1 MTLFLGK
8 ARSMAVLLGA
18 TALVAPGVV
27 MAHSGGKAGA
37 KASALSPREAALLA
51 RLEKLEAEVSQLRA
65 DAAAARQQQGEAV
78 QVAQAAASAAT
89 TQANTAAQLAQSAAK
104 EAKASGERVAAVEKK
119 PQPEGMRVGSTNI
132 RIGGFLKFNADYS
145 HFNGGTVATNTLGR
159 DFYLP
164 QLIPVVTPTSK
175 ATTDTDLN
183 AKQTRLWLNLD
194 TTVAGHT
201 VKGYLE
207 TDFQTTA
214 STAANVTAGG
224 SQRTTNGYTLAL
236 RRAFVQFDKWTFGQD
251 WSTFQNPAVLPESTD
266 FVGAI
271 EGTIFVRQPLVRY
284 STPLSKAATLHLSVE
299 NPESATAT
307 AGAAALVENGTD
319 HLPDFTARL
328 NYAVKRG
335 EISFAALGR
344 QVRTEV
350 SGAGLTRGGFGGS
363 VAGKIFLNDKRSS
376 DLRFSATY
384 GQNIGRYVGLNFAPD
399 AVYVPATNSLADVK
413 VFAALAAARVALSST
428 LRVNLIGSLQTVD
441 YDGALSPAAIALY
454 NKKAWSG
461 AANLFYSPVKF
472 IDLGI
477 EYRHGQRELV
487 NGQKGNIDRLEF
499 AAKYNF

>member
-8 ARSMAVLLGA
+8 ARVIAVLLGA
-18 TALVAPGVV
+18 TAMMAPG
-27 MAHSGGKAGA
+27 MAMAKPAAGL
-37 KASALSPREAALLA
+37 SAREAALLD
-51 RLEKLEAEVSQLRA
+51 RLEKLEAEVRQLRA
-65 DAAAARQQQGEAV
+65 DAASARQQQGEAV
-78 QVAQAAASAAT
+78 QMAQASASAAAA
-89 TQANTAAQLAQSAAK
+89 QANAAAQVAQTAAK
-104 EAKASGERVAAVEKK
+104 EAKATGERVAAVEKK

-145 HFNGGTVATNTLGR
+145 HFDGGAVATNTLGR

-164 QLIPVVTPTSK
+164 QAIPVVTPASK
-175 ATTDTDLN
+175 GTTDTDFN
-183 AKQTRLWLNLD
+183 AKQTRIWLNLD

-201 VKGYLE
+201 VRGYLE

-214 STAANVTAGG
+214 NAAPTVAGGG

-236 RRAFVQFDKWTFGQD
+236 RRAFVQLDKWTFGQD
-251 WSTFQNPAVLPESTD
+251 WTTFQNTAVLPESTD
-266 FVGAI
+266 FVGAT
-271 EGTIFVRQPLVRY
+271 EGTVFVRQPLVRY

-307 AGAAALVENGTD
+307 AGSAALVENGTD

-328 NYAVKRG
+328 NYMTRRG

-344 QVRTEV
+344 QVRTEAA
-350 SGAGLTRGGFGGS
+350 GIGLTRGGFGGS
-363 VAGKIFLNDKRSS
+363 VAGKIFLNDKRTS

-399 AVYVPATNSLADVK
+399 AVYVAASNSLADVK
-413 VFAALAAARVALSST
+413 VFAALAAARVSLMPA
-428 LRVNLIGSLQTVD
+428 LRVNVIGSFQSVD
-441 YDGALSPAAIALY
+441 YDASLNPATIAAY

-461 AANLFYSPVKF
+461 AVNLFYSPVKF

-477 EYRHGQRELV
+477 EYRHGRRELV
-487 NGQKGNIDRLEF
+487 NGQSGNIDRVEF